1 MTTHPPRLAI
11 WLLTRRLSAEWRDFV
26 VGDLEEEFATRS
38 VDSPLAAHAWFWW
51 QTLRCLAAPPPV
63 RTHPFLNEKSQG
75 DSMMRTLFAD
85 LRYAFRAMFRT
96 PSFAVAVVSV
106 LALGIGGNTAV
117 FSVVD
122 QLLLR
127 PLPYPD
133 GDQLVIVEES
143 SGLNSDA
150 SRGDRWPTY
159 CGRAARRLVMR
170 PVCDRRSS
178 SFKSR

>member
-11 WLLTRRLSAEWRDFV
+11 WLLTRRLSAEWQDFV

-38 VDSPLAAHAWFWW
+38 VDSPLAAHTWFWW

-63 RTHPFLNEKSQG
+63 RTHPFLEKSQG

-85 LRYAFRAMFRT
+85 LRYALRAISRT
-96 PSFAVAVVSV
+96 PSFAVAVASV

-133 GDQLVIVEES
+133 GDQLVTVEES
-143 SGLNSDA
+143 SGSLTSSA
-150 SRGDRWPTY
+150 SADVSPANW
-159 CGRAARRLVMR
+159 L
-170 PVCDRRSS
+170 
-178 SFKSR
+178 

>member
-1 MTTHPPRLAI
+1 PPRFATG
-11 WLLTRRLSAEWRDFV
+11 LLTRRLSAEWLDFV

-63 RTHPFLNEKSQG
+63 RTHPLLNEKSQG

-85 LRYAFRAMFRT
+85 LRYAFRVMSRT

-106 LALGIGGNTAV
+106 LALGIGGNTPV
-117 FSVVD
+117 FSLVD

-127 PLPYPD
+127 PLPYPPR
-133 GDQLVIVEES
+133 DQFPLLPEA
-143 SGLNSDA
+143 SG
-150 SRGDRWPTY
+150 
-159 CGRAARRLVMR
+159 RR
-170 PVCDRRSS
+170 P
-178 SFKSR
+178 